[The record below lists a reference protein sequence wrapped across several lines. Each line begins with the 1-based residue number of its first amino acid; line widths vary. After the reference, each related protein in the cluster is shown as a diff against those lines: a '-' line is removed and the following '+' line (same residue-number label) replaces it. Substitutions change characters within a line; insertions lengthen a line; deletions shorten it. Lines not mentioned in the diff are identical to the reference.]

1 MNAIPSFE
9 TDFADRVDAALLK
22 SNGEAEMERMADL
35 HRQMVAKHEQRIADT
50 RKGLKGAL
58 ATLTASA
65 KAEKKRHANEMA
77 AIAERTAEAREVAA
91 SDIETDQKIAAASRA
106 WLKAAE

>member
-1 MNAIPSFE
+1 MNARPSFE
-9 TDFADRVDAALLK
+9 TDFADSIDAALLK

-58 ATLTASA
+58 ATLAAST
-65 KAEKKRHANEMA
+65 KAEKKRHDDAMA
-77 AIAERTAEAREVAA
+77 AIAERTAEAREVARC
-91 SDIETDQKIAAASRA
+91 DIETDQKIAAASRA